1 MAYGNKYVIPFKDD
15 DLHQWRLSIAKENY
29 SGIVYD
35 DIILGEDPVNVEW
48 QANDDFFNPII
59 GSSCKIELYVQS
71 EYGGRE
77 WEDENAPANWEDQD
91 YYTWDA
97 DAISFM
103 QPDHDRQWR
112 ITVEYRSGGTEQSP
126 TYSTYWRGFVVQDEY
141 TRPLQV
147 FPYKISFYAS
157 DLIGTI
163 NGYNYAG
170 TTEQPTA
177 FEAIRECLKNIN
189 LQDNEGTSG
198 NSLEFGYKFL
208 CRVKP
213 KNSSDNTNPFTET
226 HIMSKDAMKDEN
238 GNAVD
243 CKTILESL
251 LMMLN
256 CRIFQH
262 NGEWTIVSLDALSLS
277 TFSGTGKN
285 FITYDKDGANQST
298 YSITDPVQNIN
309 STGDPDTIMPMNN
322 DLVKIIK
329 RPCVRHRTNVRIKDL
344 YRNEFNNGN
353 FELVASQG
361 TGGVPTWGF
370 KPNNWTI
377 GDLTTS
383 YCVNSNS
390 IDTSQNPVVVYGITP
405 YSGSFSLLNIGSVQS
420 TPASPMVSNNTGNS
434 ISPTGTPIK
443 LSFAAY
449 ANAPDRSGLLA
460 YSMRW
465 RLKIGSFYW
474 DVNNDRWTTNSV
486 VNTTLGAVQEQ
497 WLVYEFNL
505 KQPSTAG
512 TVEIDFYK
520 VYEAVHNDSNFRLYY
535 DDVKVVIDDDKEFYS
550 TNVEIVKSTIKN
562 NSGVL
567 PAMDIRFGQI
577 EDDAYI
583 NCLVDSSGIAIA
595 AYNNYGSTTDFEL
608 EELMGMK
615 RLNDMSTNNDSIQG
629 TVRKLSDDDG
639 SGNLDETVTPID
651 LLTLPKL
658 NFTTVQ
664 SINNRL
670 AIDGLSFSVKQ
681 NRYKIITHTP
691 SQSNLTVASD
701 INTVRN
707 FYKFKPED

>member
-1 MAYGNKYVIPFKDD
+1 MAYGDKYVIPFKDV

-29 SGIVYD
+29 SGTVYD
-35 DIILGEDPVNVEW
+35 NIILGDNPINIEW
-48 QANDDFFNPII
+48 QSNDDFFNPII
-59 GSSCKIELYVQS
+59 GSSCKIELYVES
-71 EYGGRE
+71 EYGSSE
-77 WEDENAPANWEDQD
+77 WQDENVGNWEDQTF
-91 YYTWDA
+91 YTWDA

-112 ITVEYRSGGTEQSP
+112 ITVEYRTGGTEASP

-141 TRPLQV
+141 QRPFKV

-163 NGYNYAG
+163 NGYNYG
-170 TTEQPTA
+170 GSTEQPNA
-177 FEAIRECLKNIN
+177 FEAMRECLKNIN
-189 LQDNEGTSG
+189 IQDNEGTSG
-198 NSLEFGYKFL
+198 NSLDFGYKFL
-208 CRVKP
+208 TRITP
-213 KNSSDNTNPFTET
+213 KNSTDYTNPYTESF
-226 HIMSKDAMKDEN
+226 IMSKDAMKDEN

-251 LMMLN
+251 LMMFN

-262 NGEWTIVSLDALSLS
+262 NGQWTIVSLDALSLS

-285 FITYDKDGANQST
+285 FITYDKNGANQST

-322 DLVKIIK
+322 DLMKIIK
-329 RPCVRHRTNVRIKDL
+329 RPCVRHRSNIRVKDL
-344 YRNEFNNGN
+344 YRNEFNNGT
-353 FELVASQG
+353 FEFVAAQG

-370 KPNNWTI
+370 KPDNWTVT
-377 GDLTTS
+377 DYSVT
-383 YCVNSNS
+383 YCVSS
-390 IDTSQNPVVVYGITP
+390 SSVDTSQNPVIVYGISP
-405 YSGSFSLLNIGSVQS
+405 YSGVYSLLNIGSVSS
-420 TPASPMVSNNTGNS
+420 TPASPIATNNTGNS
-434 ISPTGTPIK
+434 DSPNGTPMK
-443 LSFAAY
+443 FSFAVY

-460 YSMRW
+460 YSIRW
-465 RLKIGSFYW
+465 RLKVGGFYW
-474 DVNNDRWTTNSV
+474 DVNNDRWTTNSTI
-486 VNTTLGAVQEQ
+486 NTTLGAIQEE
-497 WLVYEFNL
+497 WVVYEFNL
-505 KQPSTAG
+505 TQPSSG
-512 TVEIDFYK
+512 TITIDWYK
-520 VYEAVHNDSNFRLYY
+520 PHEAVHNDANFRLYY
-535 DDVKVVIDDDKEFYS
+535 DDVKFTVDDEKEFHS
-550 TNVEIVKSTIKN
+550 TKVEINKATLKN

-567 PAMDIRFGQI
+567 PAMDIRFGQLG
-577 EDDAYI
+577 DDAYV
-583 NCLVDSSGIAIA
+583 NCLVDSNGVAISK
-595 AYNNYGSTTDFEL
+595 YQEYGANVDFNL

-615 RLNDMSTNNDSIQG
+615 RLNDMSENNDRVQG
-629 TVRKLSDDDG
+629 TVRKLSDNDG